1 MACEK
6 FEKGSKAYIACMS
19 NIGMEPG
26 EKPVE
31 GGQTT
36 SYSKLLEGA
45 KDALGVTPFGMIGK
59 ASEVLAKKGAK
70 GLDKKKMQQIM
81 EKRKAGK

>member
-6 FEKGSKAYIACMS
+6 FKKGSKAYIACIS
-19 NIGMEPG
+19 NLKTEPG

-36 SYSKLLEGA
+36 SYSKLGDTAKSIYEMTPLGA
-45 KDALGVTPFGMIGK
+45 AGK
-59 ASEVLAKKGAK
+59 AGGAAIKKGIEFYDK
-70 GLDKKKMQQIM
+70 RKHESIKKKR
-81 EKRKAGK
+81 EY